1 MYSLG
6 LETIA
11 GAKLLQLKFGSAG
24 LFQPDQSVVHG
35 DRRAR
40 FIRAHD
46 GAALVRHP
54 DDGNPVAVPLD
65 ALSLPSE
72 KAESSRVRPPVNET
86 RPSDAPL
93 ERSQLV
99 SRARVGWLPGHHPRP
114 LLHP

>member
-24 LFQPDQSVVHG
+24 RFQPDQSVVHG

-40 FIRAHD
+40 FIRVQD

-54 DDGNPVAVPLD
+54 GDGSPVAVPLD
-65 ALSLPSE
+65 ALSLPA
-72 KAESSRVRPPVNET
+72 AEAECSRRRPPINVAR
-86 RPSDAPL
+86 RPGSSPL
-93 ERSQLV
+93 ERQLV
-99 SRARVGWLPGHHPRP
+99 RRAQMRWLPSHHQRPR
-114 LLHP
+114 LHP